1 MKPAPFEYVRPTSLD
16 EALDVLHQ
24 RGDDAKVLAGGQSLV
39 PMMNFRLARPAVLVD
54 LNGLGDLAFIRPVD
68 GGLALGAMTRQRT
81 IEKSAVVRERV
92 PLLAEA
98 TPWIGHLPIRTRG
111 TVGGSLVH
119 ADPAAEYPAVM
130 VALDAELTLARKG
143 ATRRVPAGEF
153 FDTYLSTTIR
163 PDEILTEIRL
173 PGTAPRAGVAF
184 VEISRRHGDFA
195 LVAAGAVVDLDGAG
209 RIAAARIALGGVG
222 PRPVRA
228 RTAEGMLVGQRPT
241 AALLAEAAASVMPET
256 DPPEDIHASAE
267 YRREMSS
274 VFTRRALA
282 AALARAGAEL

>member
-1 MKPAPFEYVRPTSLD
+1 MKPAVFEYVRPASLD

-54 LNGLGDLAFIRPVD
+54 LNGLGDLAFIRPAAD
-68 GGLALGAMTRQRT
+68 GLAVGAMTRQRT
-81 IEKSAVVRERV
+81 IEKSAVVRERA

-98 TPWIGHLPIRTRG
+98 TPLIGHLPIRTRG

-130 VALDAELTLARKG
+130 VALDAEFTLARKG

-173 PGTAPRAGVAF
+173 PGTSPQAGAAF

-195 LVAAGAVVDLDGAG
+195 LVAAGAVVDVDGAG
-209 RIAAARIALGGVG
+209 RIGGARIALGGVG

-241 AALLAEAAASVMPET
+241 AALLAEAAATVMPET

-267 YRREMSS
+267 YRREMSA

-282 AALARAGAEL
+282 AALARAGVQV